1 MILISIIYL
10 TTVFVYFYSLRRMLS
25 NNVDLEI
32 DELGKVFIM
41 LVIGFVPFVNIFFFI
56 TMVIEYLTFKCK
68 LSPNEILK
76 KILFVKEERD
86 ERWR

>member
-1 MILISIIYL
+1 MILISVIYL

-25 NNVDLEI
+25 SNIDLDI
-32 DELGKVFIM
+32 DKLGKVFVI
-41 LVIGFVPFVNIFFFI
+41 LVIGFLPFFNIIYFVS
-56 TMVIEYLTFKCK
+56 MMIEYFTFTTK

-76 KILFVKEERD
+76 KILFIRERD